1 VHHRPARKQRPLES
15 RLIPNEPDL
24 FGFEFDLIPDCF
36 YIEIRV
42 REFIFAFI
50 LLVLSPVFCPAAILK
65 ITVDAA
71 IHPVTSEYIREA
83 IDRADKED
91 ASLLL
96 MTLNTPGGLD
106 SSMREII
113 EKILSAKTPVAAFVS
128 PSGGRSASAGFFIG
142 IACDLF
148 IMAPGTNTGAAHPVG
163 VSLPG
168 QSMDETMKD
177 KVTNDAASYIK
188 TLAEKRGRNIK
199 MAEDAVRTSLSYTE
213 KEALQGGLIDFVAK
227 NEQEIIDAF
236 DQKTIRRFNGDTVV
250 LRLKQEPVINVDMSA
265 RQKFL
270 LAISNPNIAY
280 LLLMI
285 GLLGLYFEFATPGAV
300 FPGVIGGIS
309 LLLAIFSFQILPIN
323 YVGLILILLAI
334 TMFILEVKVHSFGA
348 LSLGGITAMV
358 IGSMMLI
365 KAPIPELRPSLR
377 FIIPIA
383 VGISLILIFL
393 VYLVIR
399 AQARRTLTG
408 KEGMIGEIGT
418 ARTDLA
424 PEGKVFVHGEIWEAE
439 AVEPVGAG
447 EKVKIIEVLETLKIR
462 VKKA

>member
-1 VHHRPARKQRPLES
+1 
-15 RLIPNEPDL
+15 
-24 FGFEFDLIPDCF
+24 
-36 YIEIRV
+36 V
-42 REFIFAFI
+42 RDNIFAFI
-50 LLVLSPVFCPAAILK
+50 FLILFPVFSPAAILK

-71 IHPVTSEYIREA
+71 IHPVTSEYIRDA
-83 IDRADKED
+83 IDRADKEN
-91 ASLLL
+91 ASLLI

-113 EKILSAKTPVAAFVS
+113 EKILSAKTPIAAFVS

-163 VSLPG
+163 VSITG
-168 QSMDETMKD
+168 QSMDKTTED
-177 KVTNDAASYIK
+177 KVTHDAASYIK
-188 TLAEKRGRNIK
+188 TLAEKRGRNVK
-199 MAEDAVRTSLSYTE
+199 MAEDAVRKSLSYTE
-213 KEALQGGLIDFVAK
+213 KEALQGGLIDFIAK

-236 DQKTIRRFNGDTVV
+236 DQKAIRRFNGDTVV
-250 LRLKQEPVINVDMSA
+250 LRLKQELVINVGMSA

-270 LAISNPNIAY
+270 LTISNPNLAY
-280 LLLMI
+280 ILLMI
-285 GLLGLYFEFATPGAV
+285 GLLGLYFEFANPGAIL
-300 FPGVIGGIS
+300 PGVLGGIS

-334 TMFILEVKVHSFGA
+334 AMFILEVKVHSFGA
-348 LSLGGITAMV
+348 LSIGGIIAMV

-377 FIIPIA
+377 IIIPVA
-383 VGISLILIFL
+383 LGISLILIFL

-399 AQARRTLTG
+399 AQARRPLTG
-408 KEGMIGEIGT
+408 KEGMVGEIGT

-424 PEGKVFVHGEIWEAE
+424 PEGKVFVHGELWEAD
-439 AVEPVGAG
+439 ALEPVSVG
-447 EKVKIIEVLETLKIR
+447 EKVRIVEVLGTLKIR
-462 VKKA
+462 VIKA

>member
-1 VHHRPARKQRPLES
+1 MLDFYVSSIS
-15 RLIPNEPDL
+15 RLTLCRILFYNE
-24 FGFEFDLIPDCF
+24 IN
-36 YIEIRV
+36 V
-42 REFIFAFI
+42 RDNIFAFI
-50 LLVLSPVFCPAAILK
+50 FLILFPVFSPAAILK

-71 IHPVTSEYIREA
+71 IHPVTSEYIRDA
-83 IDRADKED
+83 IDRADKEN
-91 ASLLL
+91 ASLLI

-113 EKILSAKTPVAAFVS
+113 EKILSAKTPIAAFVS

-163 VSLPG
+163 VSITG
-168 QSMDETMKD
+168 QSMDKTMED
-177 KVTNDAASYIK
+177 KVTHDAASYIK
-188 TLAEKRGRNIK
+188 TLAEKRGRNVK
-199 MAEDAVRTSLSYTE
+199 MAEDAVRKSLSYTE
-213 KEALQGGLIDFVAK
+213 KEALQGGLIDFIAK

-236 DQKTIRRFNGDTVV
+236 DQKAIRRFNGDTVV
-250 LRLKQEPVINVDMSA
+250 LRLKQELVINVGMSA

-270 LAISNPNIAY
+270 LTISNPNLAY
-280 LLLMI
+280 ILLMI
-285 GLLGLYFEFATPGAV
+285 GLLGLYFEFANPGAIL
-300 FPGVIGGIS
+300 PGVLGGIS

-334 TMFILEVKVHSFGA
+334 AMFILEVKVHSFGA
-348 LSLGGITAMV
+348 LSIGGIIAMV

-377 FIIPIA
+377 IIIPVA
-383 VGISLILIFL
+383 LGISLILIFL

-399 AQARRTLTG
+399 AQARRPLTG
-408 KEGMIGEIGT
+408 KEGMVGEIGT

-424 PEGKVFVHGEIWEAE
+424 PEGKVFVHGELWEAD
-439 AVEPVGAG
+439 ALEPVSVG
-447 EKVKIIEVLETLKIR
+447 EKVRIVEVLGTLKIR
-462 VKKA
+462 VIKA